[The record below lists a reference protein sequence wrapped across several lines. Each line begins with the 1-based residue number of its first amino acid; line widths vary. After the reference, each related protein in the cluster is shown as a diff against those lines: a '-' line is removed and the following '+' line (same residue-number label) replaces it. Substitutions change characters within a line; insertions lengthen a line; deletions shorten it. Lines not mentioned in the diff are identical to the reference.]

1 MEFLHHIIDSIV
13 GIVSAWGY
21 IGIFIM
27 MTLES
32 TFFPFPSE
40 VAMIPAG
47 VAAARGEMSL
57 WIAIAVGTLG
67 SIVGAWINY
76 ALARTFGRS
85 FLFNAP
91 VIGRFVTKEKMNR
104 VEVFFEK
111 HGAISTF
118 IGRLIPIVRQ
128 YISFPAGLAKMN
140 PVIFTVYTALGAGI
154 WMIVLTLLGYF
165 LGTNQDLIE
174 RYLGQI
180 VIAMVAVLCVVVVVY
195 VLVQKKSR
203 QRG

>member
-1 MEFLHHIIDSIV
+1 MEFLHHIIDGIV

-21 IGIFIM
+21 TGIFIM

-57 WIAIAVGTLG
+57 WIAIGVGVLG
-67 SIVGAWINY
+67 SLVGAWINY
-76 ALARTFGRS
+76 ALARTFGRA

-91 VIGRFVTKEKMNR
+91 VVGRFVTQEKMHR
-104 VEVFFEK
+104 VEGFFER

-140 PVIFTVYTALGAGI
+140 PLVFTIYTTLGAAI
-154 WMIVLTLLGYF
+154 WMIILTLLGYF
-165 LGTNQDLIE
+165 LGSNQALIE
-174 RYLGQI
+174 QYLGQI
-180 VIAMVAVLCVVVVVY
+180 VIVTIVLLCLIVAGY
-195 VLVQKKSR
+195 VFIQKKS
-203 QRG
+203 QRS